1 MNLAHHTSQMRARL
15 PAQFLKMGKSNPLAI
30 FYPKFAQKAA
40 FFRANWHRV
49 PVNSDLVTSKI
60 FDIQN
65 TLEIQLFQ
73 TKKRALRTRL
83 DTLDFRADRNFG

>member
-40 FFRANWHRV
+40 IFRANWHRV
-49 PVNSDLVTSKI
+49 PVNSTRVVDLSVKFINPLIKVFLT
-60 FDIQN
+60 
-65 TLEIQLFQ
+65 
-73 TKKRALRTRL
+73 
-83 DTLDFRADRNFG
+83 DFLLTYLVHGQIPGRYILSGVS